1 MFTDTLE
8 FSQNKIKQLNKKF
21 NVEMCHTK
29 ICGGKNQLIKNAAE
43 NINKTVSVK
52 YGITPENI
60 EAKSLDRKEERYFQ
74 EVYDFVRLRKVQ
86 DNQMRLDKYKR
97 KIDRRKRT
105 LRSPLNLTEKV
116 LVLAERLKK
125 DASGRL

>member
-1 MFTDTLE
+1 MY
-8 FSQNKIKQLNKKF
+8 
-21 NVEMCHTK
+21 HTK

-86 DNQMRLDKYKR
+86 DNQMRLDKY
-97 KIDRRKRT
+97 IE
-105 LRSPLNLTEKV
+105 EKE
-116 LVLAERLKK
+116 L
-125 DASGRL
+125 

>member
-1 MFTDTLE
+1 MFTNTLE

-21 NVEMCHTK
+21 NVEMYHTK

-60 EAKSLDRKEERYFQ
+60 EEKSLDRKEERYFQ

-86 DNQMRLDKYKR
+86 DNQMRLDKYNR

>member
-1 MFTDTLE
+1 MFTNTLE

-21 NVEMCHTK
+21 NVEMYHTK
-29 ICGGKNQLIKNAAE
+29 ICGGKNQLIKNTAE

-60 EAKSLDRKEERYFQ
+60 EEKSLDRKEARYFQ

-86 DNQMRLDKYKR
+86 DNQMRLDKYNR

>member
-1 MFTDTLE
+1 MFTNTLE

-21 NVEMCHTK
+21 NFEMYHTK

-60 EAKSLDRKEERYFQ
+60 EEKSLDRKEARYFQ

-86 DNQMRLDKYKR
+86 DNQMRLDKYNR